1 MKKMIEDIKNNKLEL
16 GKTQK
21 QNDRRKENLKRKVT
35 ELMKELEVEEKWYD
49 LKTKLEGMQ
58 EQVNITDTFQEL
70 GDSTN

>member
-1 MKKMIEDIKNNKLEL
+1 
-16 GKTQK
+16 
-21 QNDRRKENLKRKVT
+21 
-35 ELMKELEVEEKWYD
+35 MKELEVKEKWYD

>member
-1 MKKMIEDIKNNKLEL
+1 MRKMTEDIKNNKLEL

-21 QNDRRKENLKRKVT
+21 RNDRRKENLKRKVT
-35 ELMKELEVEEKWYD
+35 ELMEELEVEEKWYD

-70 GDSTN
+70 GDSTS

>member
-35 ELMKELEVEEKWYD
+35 GLMKELEVKEKWYD

>member
-1 MKKMIEDIKNNKLEL
+1 MRKMTEDIKNNKLEL

-21 QNDRRKENLKRKVT
+21 RNDRRKENLKRKVT
-35 ELMKELEVEEKWYD
+35 ELMEELEVEEKWYN

-70 GDSTN
+70 GDSTS